1 LNNEVIYIQN
11 NSGEKYSSLKIDCLK
26 LGVMLILYR
35 LFLSMMSILGVI
47 VTCRVLSGE
56 FHSYNGAVD
65 LLNSDYADKISTST
79 YSMLMNSSLTAS
91 ALILTLLFGWIV
103 LGFNFRGYLKPSA
116 KGAKVGVHYFPACFV
131 MNIVMSLI
139 VSIFVNFMNTAGV
152 TIPEADF
159 SINEPSKMAALTQ
172 FIYTGIVAPLVEEIV
187 YRGMILGA
195 LSKYGEFPAVFFSAL
210 CFGLMHGNI
219 PQATAAF
226 GTGLMYACIA
236 VSCGSIMPSLIIH
249 SMNNIV
255 VSYPTIGKAAGFAY
269 TSTISSI
276 LQILAGLIGFYVLL
290 TRASAFTTADGQT
303 SREKKKVMITIFT
316 RPAVILYLV
325 ILIIR
330 IADGLIESNAA

>member
-1 LNNEVIYIQN
+1 
-11 NSGEKYSSLKIDCLK
+11 
-26 LGVMLILYR
+26 
-35 LFLSMMSILGVI
+35 
-47 VTCRVLSGE
+47 
-56 FHSYNGAVD
+56 
-65 LLNSDYADKISTST
+65 
-79 YSMLMNSSLTAS
+79 MLMNSSLTAS

-255 VSYPTIGKAAGFAY
+255 VSYPTIGKAAGFPY

-303 SREKKKVMITIFT
+303 SSEKKAVLKTIFT
-316 RPAVILYLV
+316 RPAVIIYLIV
-325 ILIIR
+325 LLVR
-330 IADGLIESNAA
+330 IAEGLIESNG